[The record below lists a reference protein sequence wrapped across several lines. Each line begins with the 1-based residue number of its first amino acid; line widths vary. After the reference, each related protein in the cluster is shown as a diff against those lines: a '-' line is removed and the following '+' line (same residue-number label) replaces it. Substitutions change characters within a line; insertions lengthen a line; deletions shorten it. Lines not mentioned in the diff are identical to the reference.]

1 MLKKYLF
8 IHWACNWNY
17 MRKLNDRTNYDLLL
31 SVLTKAEKMKFL
43 FLVVE
48 DYLGLLFIG
57 YNKQEN
63 INNNRNSIQII
74 TVYFNWSKSRTW
86 LYYNDMNKEIS
97 ISENIKSIK
106 EHTQYY
112 I

>member
-1 MLKKYLF
+1 MQLKLYEK
-8 IHWACNWNY
+8 
-17 MRKLNDRTNYDLLL
+17 KLNDRTNYDLLL
-31 SVLTKAEKMKFL
+31 SVLTKAEKDEISFL
-43 FLVVE
+43 FFIE

-106 EHTQYY
+106 EHTQYN